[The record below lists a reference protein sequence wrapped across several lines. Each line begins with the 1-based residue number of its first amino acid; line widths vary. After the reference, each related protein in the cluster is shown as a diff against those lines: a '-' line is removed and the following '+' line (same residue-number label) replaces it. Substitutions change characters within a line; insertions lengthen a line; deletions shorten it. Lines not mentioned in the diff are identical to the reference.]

1 MNKKILLKLAIN
13 PGGFNS
19 TDTDGEVRSTDL
31 PVATIVPPTVKKVK
45 DQLDLYPKPPAV
57 VAMDADKAENN
68 DQSID
73 SGSVGMTSA
82 GTDPCHQP

>member
-31 PVATIVPPTVKKVK
+31 PVATIVPPTVKKEK
-45 DQLDLYPKPPAV
+45 DQLDLYPRPPAV
-57 VAMDADKAENN
+57 VDMDEAKVI
-68 DQSID
+68 DQAID
-73 SGSVGMTSA
+73 SGSVGMPAA
-82 GTDPCHQP
+82 GSDPCHQP